1 MCCSSRPRKL
11 RRDGRGRCYVYV
23 ISLCRRRSR
32 SFVRSLVTAA
42 CHWCTGRRRLRCCTL
57 VCVCVC
63 MRVLAVRIVASLSGG
78 LFACRSIR
86 ETWLKV
92 RVVFAINVRRR
103 HRCRGRR
110 RSRGHR
116 HLRQHAD
123 AGGAHN
129 LVTQHTRVMLCD
141 ADDDQRCPKRNFKRN
156 IKRNIVQEWYYVFS
170 FPIRIL
176 PPEIFKLNFFS
187 TLQFSEHWE
196 YMCMTTHHDLYVCVC
211 NPIS

>member
-1 MCCSSRPRKL
+1 ML
-11 RRDGRGRCYVYV
+11 R
-23 ISLCRRRSR
+23 LCNIAVPPPQP
-32 SFVRSLVTAA
+32 FVRSFARYCCVSLV
-42 CHWCTGRRRLRCCTL
+42 HWAPSSSMLYARM
-57 VCVCVC
+57 CVCVC

-156 IKRNIVQEWYYVFS
+156 IKRNIVQDWYYVFS

-187 TLQFSEHWE
+187 KLQFSEHWE
-196 YMCMTTHHDLYVCVC
+196 YMCMTTDDWLMIYMCVW